1 VKPVLIG
8 LADWRLPVSGPDAV
22 RLAARAGAEGIQLD
36 LGGPGKAPWLDSTGR
51 LQTLS
56 TVLAE
61 TGVKPLAVSANLLND
76 IGLAAEKGT
85 LASKNVRNV
94 IRRALDVAVTLRAS
108 LVFLPSFRNSAIE
121 SLSVL
126 ARTAEVLQ
134 WACSEASKRGLLLAT
149 ENVLDSKQLQQLIAS
164 VDATNLRVILDTGNP
179 LAAGLSP
186 VEVVRVAAPVLA
198 QQVHI
203 KSADDKKQLSN
214 DEAAVLETFEELES
228 RHIPVEAFVL
238 ENDYRDG
245 VHARL
250 KTDILWLKKYISR
263 FRNNLDLSS
272 GLNKSSQIILND
284 AIKETRLKYFSQG

>member
-1 VKPVLIG
+1 MKRALVG

-22 RLAARAGAEGIQLD
+22 RLAARSGADGIQLD
-36 LGGPGKAPWLDSTGR
+36 LGGPGKAPWLDSPGR
-51 LQTLS
+51 LQILS
-56 TVLAE
+56 DVLAE
-61 TGVKPLAVSANLLND
+61 TGIKPLAVSANLLND
-76 IGLAAEKGT
+76 IGLAAEHGT
-85 LASKNVRNV
+85 LAFKNVRNV
-94 IRRALDVAVTLRAS
+94 IRRALNVAVTLRAT

-126 ARTAEVLQ
+126 ARTADVLH

-149 ENVLDSKQLQQLIAS
+149 ENVLDSKLLQQLIES
-164 VDATNLRVILDTGNP
+164 VDSPSLRVMLDTGNP

-214 DEAAVLETFEELES
+214 DEVAVLETFYELG
-228 RHIPVEAFVL
+228 RRRVPVNAFVL

-245 VHARL
+245 VHSRL
-250 KTDILWLKKYISR
+250 QADIMWLRKYISHLS
-263 FRNNLDLSS
+263 NNHAVTSDLNSTS
-272 GLNKSSQIILND
+272 KITLNNAFTKQD
-284 AIKETRLKYFSQG
+284 